1 MLNKKDSEL
10 IEITNKAIAEL
21 VYPKWELQ
29 KAYNYYNGK
38 RDAEQFR
45 YLEENFGIGN
55 PTSVEFIPL
64 IKKHIDALV
73 GEYLGTPILPKV
85 TCKDRETI
93 SKISREKELT
103 IASELIQFLSK
114 RLKSKVFGYIHNKE
128 ELVDTSIQEEI
139 DKLRE
144 DLDQGFQSQYEVA
157 AQNVITYLLQNR
169 NTDFYTKLKTLL
181 LDLLITGYTYFKV
194 SDVSSHSDVQI
205 EVLSPLNT
213 FIDKNPMSPY
223 IKDSRRAV
231 VRKWLD
237 KEAIL
242 NIYGRRMSKEDRD
255 SIKELWRDQFDTST
269 YYVRQFEGS
278 NGTPLTDGI
287 AAGTEVVPGY
297 PTGPYKTYN
306 YKLIPVYEVEW
317 IETDN
322 NFVMQRYS
330 TVRIGDSIYILDGLD
345 KNVVRSQDNPTYCSL
360 TVNGVYFVNRNAEPY
375 SLMLA
380 CAKLQDKYDVL
391 HFYRDNL
398 IASSG
403 TIGDWIDVS
412 MLPSFL
418 GDNLPERLVK
428 WSAYKKAGKALIDT
442 SQEGRQ
448 DSAQLNTIFNGYD
461 DTIKATAVQAIQMAI
476 DSIEATAS
484 SITGVF
490 RERLNGI
497 EQRDAVTNIKQGY
510 NNSFTITK
518 QYYQQM
524 DLVVLEMLYDSLN
537 TAKRVYKNG
546 LKGTI
551 ILGDK
556 QQKVFTALPEHFT
569 FSDYDIHISTTTDTI
584 KDLEYIRQIIPEF
597 IKNGAL
603 ESDIIFEIITTK
615 SLTELKNKVR
625 KALKKRKEENN
636 QIQQLAQQN
645 EQLQQQLKEMQQQL
659 NKYKESEQQF
669 QQAQLQL
676 NKEKNA
682 VDSEIQWYKA
692 KTDRQY
698 KEAAIEEQKRRTA
711 VEINQ
716 QYDGNPYNDR
726 IRQINESTL

>member
-10 IEITNKAIAEL
+10 IELTNKAIAEL

-64 IKKHIDALV
+64 IKKHIDALI
-73 GEYLGTPILPKV
+73 GEYLGTPIVPRV
-85 TCKDRETI
+85 TCKDKETI

-103 IASELIQFLSK
+103 IAAELIQFLSK
-114 RLKSKVFGYIHNKE
+114 RLKSKLFGFIHNKE
-128 ELVDTSIQEEI
+128 ELEDTSIQEEI
-139 DKLRE
+139 DKLKE
-144 DLDQGFQSQYEVA
+144 DLDQSFQSQYEIA
-157 AQNVITYLLQNR
+157 AQNVINYLLQNR
-169 NTDFYTKLKTLL
+169 NTDFHTKLKTLL
-181 LDLLITGYTYFKV
+181 LDLLITGYTYFRV
-194 SDVSSHSDVQI
+194 SEVPSQTDVQI

-237 KEAIL
+237 RESIL
-242 NIYGRRMSKEDRD
+242 NIYGKRMSKEDRD
-255 SIKELWRDQFDTST
+255 SIKEQWRDQFDTST

-278 NGTPLTDGI
+278 NGTPLTDGV

-297 PTGPYKTYN
+297 PTGPYNTYN

-317 IETDN
+317 IETDDK
-322 NFVMQRYS
+322 FVMQRYS

-345 KNVVRSQDNPTYCSL
+345 KHVVRSQDDPTHCNL

-403 TIGDWIDVS
+403 TTGDWVDVS
-412 MLPSFL
+412 MLPTFL
-418 GDNLPERLVK
+418 GDDLPERLIK
-428 WSAYKKAGKALIDT
+428 WSAYKKAGKALIDS

-448 DSAQLNTIFNGYD
+448 DQAQLNTIFNGYD

-524 DLVVLEMLYDSLN
+524 DLVVVEMLYDALN
-537 TAKRVYKNG
+537 TAKRVYK
-546 LKGTI
+546 KGIKGVI

-556 QQKVFTALPEHFT
+556 QQRVFTALPEHFV
-569 FSDYDIHISTTTDTI
+569 FSDHDIHISTTTDTI

-603 ESDIIFEIITTK
+603 ESDIIFDVITTK
-615 SLTELKNKVR
+615 SLTEIKKQVK

-636 QIQQLAQQN
+636 QIQQLTQQN

-659 NKYKESEQQF
+659 KKYQETEQQL

-676 NKEKNA
+676 SKEKSA

-698 KEAAIEEQKRRTA
+698 KEASIEEQKRRTNI
-711 VEINQ
+711 EINQ